1 MLAFCKLGVFCPL
14 FFCHSL
20 FSVSTVVPTPTPT
33 DALSSLVHEFLSRQ
47 GHRDVLTRE
56 FESLDVSRGQ
66 CENPDPHTSPCPAHT
81 LSLGPASSGLLPPG
95 LYPPCPLCHGA
106 FPSPA
111 AWEEECVLH
120 TPAQAACVLPSAP
133 TSFQQVP
140 PQTVCI
146 CFCRSLLMERDALKP
161 NSPLTE
167 RLIRKA
173 AAVHLLQ

>member
-1 MLAFCKLGVFCPL
+1 M
-14 FFCHSL
+14 
-20 FSVSTVVPTPTPT
+20 FSVNRGFPAPSSATHFSQSPLWFAHPAPT

-56 FESLDVSRGQ
+56 LESLDVSRGQ
-66 CENPDPHTSPCPAHT
+66 CENPDPHTSPCPGCT
-81 LSLGPASSGLLPPG
+81 LSLGPANSGLLPPG

-106 FPSPA
+106 FPCPA
-111 AWEEECVLH
+111 TWEEECVLH
-120 TPAQAACVLPSAP
+120 TPSPSCLCPTIGPHVLPAGSI
-133 TSFQQVP
+133 TD
-140 PQTVCI
+140 CI